1 MTVGER
7 VPRCRVAGLSHT
19 LFGGSMRALALGLA
33 LVLTTVSL
41 PACSPSGQQAGQA
54 PAPQEEARVRVEN
67 RNFLDHNIYVIRG
80 SQRIR
85 LGTVTGNSTA
95 TFTIPSSM
103 IHGASPLSFQADP
116 IGANRAPISNEI
128 SVLPGD
134 TVTLVI
140 PA

>member
-1 MTVGER
+1 
-7 VPRCRVAGLSHT
+7 
-19 LFGGSMRALALGLA
+19 MRAFALGLA
-33 LVLTTVSL
+33 LVLLTISL
-41 PACSPSGQQAGQA
+41 PACSGTGQQPGQA
-54 PAPQEEARVRVEN
+54 PGPEAEARVRVEN
-67 RNFLDHNIYVIRG
+67 RNYLDHNVYVIRG

-95 TFTIPSSM
+95 TFRIPPSM
-103 IHGASPLSFQADP
+103 IHGASPLRFQADP
-116 IGANRAPISNEI
+116 IGASREPISNEI

>member
-1 MTVGER
+1 MRAFVVG
-7 VPRCRVAGLSHT
+7 L
-19 LFGGSMRALALGLA
+19 ALAL
-33 LVLTTVSL
+33 TTISL
-41 PACSPSGQQAGQA
+41 PACSGGGQQQPGQT
-54 PAPQEEARVRVEN
+54 PAPQADAHVRVEN
-67 RNFLDHNIYVIRG
+67 RNFLDHNVYVIRG

-95 TFTIPSSM
+95 TFRIPPTM
-103 IHGASPLSFQADP
+103 IHGASTLSFQADP
-116 IGANRAPISNEI
+116 IGGSRAPISNEI